1 MVKNEKSN
9 ITFSELRELF
19 PVSDYIK
26 LTGRCPRLAYKD
38 VKQPGFPSIRI
49 GNSIMI
55 VKQGFIEWL
64 EQKQKEQK

>member
-1 MVKNEKSN
+1 MS
-9 ITFSELRELF
+9 IDELKDLF

-26 LTGRCPRLAYKD
+26 LTGRCPRLAYQD

-55 VKQGFIEWL
+55 VKKGFIEWL
-64 EQKQKEQK
+64 ERKQKEDKTI